1 MLRSWTG
8 TEQVLGGRSCGWK
21 ISREEELHLH
31 NTIHPKAQAVH
42 WGSNQAKRT
51 THPFFTFRRKEERE
65 QFCLIAGIPS
75 AWSFNIFLGVEYYK
89 QKNCRGVAP
98 SVSRPSFNTN
108 QNLLPVQ
115 WPSEKKEYWLKQV
128 SYSLPAPIWTVF
140 FFLSDWVVLMPT
152 EFYRTSSRYDVQE
165 EIQADIVLRG
175 CAGGVKGLLWNILSR
190 PLQSRGIT
198 GEEKNAHKTCTR
210 TIQSATKTPP
220 PLLWENSA
228 VLYRSII
235 KTGKGKKDQD
245 NFWAE
250 KKKWGNTEYSSHF
263 FFLFFINWEFT
274 LLVVAG

>member
-1 MLRSWTG
+1 
-8 TEQVLGGRSCGWK
+8 
-21 ISREEELHLH
+21 
-31 NTIHPKAQAVH
+31 
-42 WGSNQAKRT
+42 
-51 THPFFTFRRKEERE
+51 
-65 QFCLIAGIPS
+65 
-75 AWSFNIFLGVEYYK
+75 
-89 QKNCRGVAP
+89 
-98 SVSRPSFNTN
+98 
-108 QNLLPVQ
+108 
-115 WPSEKKEYWLKQV
+115 
-128 SYSLPAPIWTVF
+128 
-140 FFLSDWVVLMPT
+140 MPT

-250 KKKWGNTEYSSHF
+250 KKSGEIQNIRAIF
-263 FFLFFINWEFT
+263 FFSSL
-274 LLVVAG
+274 